1 MAAPFL
7 RGSFHL
13 ALTDRRRS
21 LNLLQGRPTPRW
33 ALVAVACCYALGAL
47 VGLAAAAGAGA
58 LAGHFQPAREVDVE
72 RVTAYGWVPVTAA
85 LLALAASVR
94 LGQVR
99 QVMFP
104 SDFHVLRTVP
114 VSAGQLL
121 FVRLVGPALLS
132 LAGVGVA
139 GTVFLTCWL
148 EGPPAELAV
157 ALVWGTVALG
167 GAAQLAVA
175 AGYLLIPVRAAQLRT
190 FVLVGVAGVVLGA
203 ATVPLARLLPAG
215 GKEDTATALSRLGV
229 DALTGLRPAWWNA
242 LLEGGAVAVL
252 AAMWLPA
259 AALGALAAFGFVR
272 AGRGRVLR
280 EADPQGMR
288 VRGRPESF
296 RAGRSPAALIA
307 AKELRSILRGAHT
320 LTGGLRRIAFGAV
333 LLLGVG
339 VGHLLLGGGGLPGL
353 PFTGAVGVVVGMA
366 ALASDEAVQTSGL
379 EAERGCADLL
389 RQSPLPYG
397 ALLAGKIVAFAG
409 VVAVLTA
416 PAVAGWLLL
425 FRDPLLPLTAGWLA
439 ACVASGV
446 AAVATALAVPAPE
459 SAAQT
464 RITRSGTA
472 DLLQPLL
479 TAALMAPAL
488 LTTSLIG
495 KSSSLLGKSS
505 LAAAV
510 PLAVTFVVLVAAVRW
525 LAGQDRLPRKSWR
538 KHA

>member
-1 MAAPFL
+1 M
-7 RGSFHL
+7 
-13 ALTDRRRS
+13 ALTDQRRS

-33 ALVAVACCYALGAL
+33 ALVAVACCYALGVLLA
-47 VGLAAAAGAGA
+47 LAAAAGAGA
-58 LAGHFQPAREVDVE
+58 LAGHFLPAREVDVA
-72 RVTAYGWVPVTAA
+72 RVTAYGWVPVVAA
-85 LLALAASVR
+85 LVALAASVR

-104 SDFHVLRTVP
+104 SDFPVLRTLP

-121 FVRLVGPALLS
+121 FVRLVAPALLS
-132 LAGVGVA
+132 LAGMGVA
-139 GTVFLTCWL
+139 GTVFLTFWL

-175 AGYLLIPVRAAQLRT
+175 AGCLLIPVRAARLRT
-190 FVLVGVAGVVLGA
+190 LVLFSVAGVVLGA
-203 ATVPLARLLPAG
+203 ATVPLARLLLPAG
-215 GKEDTATALSRLGV
+215 GKEDTATVLSRLGV
-229 DALTGLRPAWWNA
+229 DTLTGLRPAWWNA
-242 LLEGGAVAVL
+242 LLDGGTVPVL

-259 AALGALAAFGFVR
+259 AALGAFAALGFVR

-280 EADPQGMR
+280 EADPHGMR
-288 VRGRPESF
+288 LRGRPDSF

-320 LTGGLRRIAFGAV
+320 LTGGLRRITFGAV
-333 LLLGVG
+333 LLLGAG
-339 VGHLLLGGGGLPGL
+339 VGHLLLGGGGLPGP

-425 FRDPLLPLTAGWLA
+425 FRDPVLPLAAGWLA
-439 ACVASGV
+439 ACLASGA
-446 AAVATALAVPAPE
+446 AAVATALVVPAAE

-464 RITRSGTA
+464 RINRSGTA

-488 LTTSLIG
+488 LTTSL
-495 KSSSLLGKSS
+495 LGRSS

-510 PLAVTFVVLVAAVRW
+510 PFAVTFVVLVAAIRW